1 MGMTIPAVGRWGT
14 VPEGPVFDEFYRR
27 EWPYAVRL
35 AHLLTGVD
43 AIAEDLAQDAFARV
57 QVKWTTID
65 NAAAYLRTTLVNVCR
80 SWHRSHGREQA
91 RLQRA
96 RPDEVTYLAT
106 DHLLDAID
114 ALPYRQKAV
123 LVLRYYH
130 DLAEADIAEALQCRP
145 GTVKSLASRALEQ
158 LRTVIEP

>member
-1 MGMTIPAVGRWGT
+1 MGMTIPAVGGPGAVAER
-14 VPEGPVFDEFYRR
+14 PVFDDFYRR
-27 EWPYAVRL
+27 EWPNAVRL

-43 AIAEDLAQDAFARV
+43 AVAEDLAQDAFARV
-57 QVKWTTID
+57 HAKWPTID
-65 NAAAYLRTTLVNVCR
+65 NTAAYLRTTLVNVCR

-91 RLQRA
+91 RLRRA
-96 RPDEVTYLAT
+96 HRDEVAYLPT
-106 DHLLDAID
+106 DDLLDAID

-130 DLAEADIAEALQCRP
+130 DLAEADIADALRCRP
-145 GTVKSLASRALEQ
+145 GTVKSLASRALEH

>member
-1 MGMTIPAVGRWGT
+1 MGMTIPAVGGWGT
-14 VPEGPVFDEFYRR
+14 VPERPVFDDFYRR
-27 EWPYAVRL
+27 EWPNAVRV

-43 AIAEDLAQDAFARV
+43 AVAEDLAQDAFARV
-57 QVKWTTID
+57 QAKWSTID

-80 SWHRSHGREQA
+80 SWHRSRSREQA
-91 RLQRA
+91 RLQRVHT
-96 RPDEVTYLAT
+96 DDVTHLAA
-106 DHLLDAID
+106 DDLLDAID

-130 DLAEADIAEALQCRP
+130 DLAEADIADALQCRP